1 MLSGREMS
9 QSRNQAAVEC
19 HAIKHRP
26 IEYLTK
32 NGFTIVRLTEP
43 NGKPGFAGEYDFLVG
58 DPHGYELEIT
68 VEVDTFAF
76 TEIALR
82 SRGRIS
88 SESSYWICCAE
99 RHLATYLSE
108 NDDYPPNEKLKVT
121 QLSLDDLNLA
131 VRWGRESN
139 I

>member
-1 MLSGREMS
+1 MLSSREMS

-26 IEYLTK
+26 IEYFTE

-43 NGKPGFAGEYDFLVG
+43 NGKSGFAGEYDFLVS

-68 VEVDTFAF
+68 VEVDRSAL
-76 TEIALR
+76 TEVALR
-82 SRGRIS
+82 SRSRIS
-88 SESSYWICCAE
+88 SKSSYWVCCAE
-99 RHLATYLSE
+99 RHLATYLWE
-108 NDDYPPNEKLKVT
+108 NDDYPPDEKLKVT

-131 VRWGRESN
+131 VRWGRESK